1 MKKRIVSLV
10 AAAAVAIGA
19 IVSTMAYTDEQE
31 YEADAL
37 NSLGLFLG
45 TDKGYELDKNLTRA
59 EGVTLIVRMYGKVN
73 EATANAD
80 KYVLPFTDLI
90 GWEKGYVGYSYANNI
105 TKGISAT
112 EFAPTAELTDFMF
125 LTFTLRALGY
135 TDLGENAQFVW
146 NNPYELAKTVGLIDE
161 AEADAE
167 FNRGDAVS
175 IFWNALEADLV
186 GKDMTLAESLIA
198 EGVFTADA
206 YAKAIDISDDGKTAD
221 STTVVTEPE
230 DTSAEPEDT
239 TAEPEDTTAEP
250 EDTTAEPEDTTAE
263 PEDTTA
269 EPEDTTAEPEDTTDN
284 ETWDTMFEDETELDF

>member
-10 AAAAVAIGA
+10 AATAVAIGA
-19 IVSTMAYTDEQE
+19 MISTMAYTDKQE
-31 YEADAL
+31 YQADAL

-45 TDKGYELDKNLTRA
+45 TDKGYELDKSLTRA

-80 KYVLPFTDLI
+80 KYILPFTDLV

-161 AEADAE
+161 AAADAA

-175 IFWNALEADLV
+175 IFWNALEAELV
-186 GKDMTLAESLIA
+186 GKDVTLAESLIA

-206 YAKAIDISDDGKTAD
+206 YDKAIDMSDDGKVED
-221 STTVVTEPE
+221 STTATTP
-230 DTSAEPEDT
+230 EPEDT
-239 TAEPEDTTAEP
+239 TPEPEDTTPEP
-250 EDTTAEPEDTTAE
+250 EDTTPEPEDTTPE
-263 PEDTTA
+263 PA
-269 EPEDTTAEPEDTTDN
+269 
-284 ETWDTMFEDETELDF
+284 DTMYDYETERDF